1 MSAGRYDIVAE
12 QGSTFNFELTYQNSD
27 NTGFA
32 FHDGTTDEEY
42 IYGVRMH
49 VRKSANQVG
58 TREPIIH
65 ISTNTNPESRTIP
78 SITTD
83 EFGGGVIY
91 FTADTDGKINIKI
104 LASTMALLSPR
115 RYFYDIELFKTE
127 TDGENVVKILK
138 GTFDVEGEVS
148 V

>member
-1 MSAGRYDIVAE
+1 MSAGRYDIIAE
-12 QGSTFNFELTYQNSD
+12 QGSTFKLELTYQNSD
-27 NTGFA
+27 NTGFV
-32 FHDGTTDEEY
+32 FHDSTTDESY
-42 IYGVRMH
+42 IYGVRMQ

-65 ISTNTNPESRTIP
+65 ISTNANPESTTIP
-78 SITTD
+78 TITTD
-83 EFGGGVIY
+83 EFGGGVLH
-91 FTADTDGKINIKI
+91 FTSGSPGKINIKI

-115 RYFYDIELFKTE
+115 RYFYDIELYNTE